1 MDIVKPEFGAGFYV
15 LSIVVSGVL
24 FFLWRRLFRKKFTS
38 EAVIII
44 GTAIASIITTPIVL
58 LAILWLLTSITKH

>member
-1 MDIVKPEFGAGFYV
+1 MEIVKPEFGIGFYV
-15 LSIVVSGVL
+15 LSIAVSGML

-38 EAVIII
+38 EAVIVI

-58 LAILWLLTSITKH
+58 LAILWVITAVTKH